1 MQPLQTSSEAAQVRR
16 RRQTRRQAAPVPKA
30 GSDKLFGKYDEL
42 MRLVLGFLLTGVL
55 GAYLSH
61 KYTTEQA
68 DLTAASKVFNDY
80 SKLVGDRYFVQNRL
94 SVHLRDTR
102 GEPAK
107 PSQDRFTERL
117 DAYRDVVQHWNS
129 ARGFN
134 REMIRLYFGD
144 ALYNAERD
152 IHYAFRSWGQ
162 ALEVELKKPGSVD
175 FECMASE
182 TDKLLD
188 AVNVLQSGMARAM
201 QEGKVGSSKSAAAG
215 KRNERPGTACLING
229 P

>member
-1 MQPLQTSSEAAQVRR
+1 MQRFQTSSVASRLR
-16 RRQTRRQAAPVPKA
+16 RRQLTPRPAAPPPKA

-68 DLTAASKVFNDY
+68 DLTAAGKVFNDY
-80 SKLVGDRYFVQNRL
+80 SKLVGDRYFAQNRL
-94 SVHLRDTR
+94 FLHLRDTR
-102 GEPAK
+102 GDAAK
-107 PSQDRFTERL
+107 ATVDRFTERL

-162 ALEVELKKPGSVD
+162 SLEAELKQAGSVN

-182 TDKLLD
+182 IDKLLD
-188 AVNVLQSGMARAM
+188 AVNQLQSDMARAM
-201 QEGKVGSSKSAAAG
+201 QEGKVGSAKATAAG
-215 KRNERPGTACLING
+215 QRNERPGTVCLTST